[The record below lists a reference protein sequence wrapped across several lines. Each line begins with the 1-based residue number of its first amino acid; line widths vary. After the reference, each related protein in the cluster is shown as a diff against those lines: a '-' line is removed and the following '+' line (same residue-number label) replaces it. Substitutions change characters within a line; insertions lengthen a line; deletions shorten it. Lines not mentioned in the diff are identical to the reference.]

1 MLLVVYCMPD
11 FERYA
16 RFELNM
22 DQRNIA
28 ERLGASVRRLRF
40 QLGLSQEELA
50 ERADL
55 HRTYIAGI
63 EGGARNLT
71 LKSVDRLARALQV
84 SVAALLLDISQFGEI
99 LLVEDNRDDV
109 ELTLQA
115 FKKARITNPIFVVDD
130 GAEALDYLF
139 CAGRFTE
146 RRIEDRPH
154 LVLMDLNLP
163 KVGGM
168 EVLRRIKA
176 DERTKS
182 IPVAVLTGSQDEQ
195 IPDECQRLGASTYIA
210 KPVDFQ
216 GLSQATRR
224 LNLNW
229 ALLETAEALPWDPD
243 APPLTGGD

>member
-1 MLLVVYCMPD
+1 M
-11 FERYA
+11 E
-16 RFELNM
+16 
-22 DQRNIA
+22 QRNIT

-40 QLGLSQEELA
+40 HLGISQEELA

-71 LKSVDRLARALQV
+71 LKSIDKLARALEV
-84 SVAALLLDISQFGEI
+84 SVVTLLINSNHLGEI

-109 ELTLQA
+109 DLTLQA
-115 FKKARITNPIFVVDD
+115 FRKAKITNPIHVIGD

-139 CAGRFTE
+139 CAGRFAE

-154 LVLMDLNLP
+154 LVLLDLDLP

-168 EVLRRIKA
+168 EVLRQIKA
-176 DERTKS
+176 DDRTRS
-182 IPVAVLTGSQDEQ
+182 IPVAILTASRDVQEL
-195 IPDECQRLGASTYIA
+195 DECQRSGAHTYII

-224 LNLNW
+224 LNLSW
-229 ALLETAEALPWDPD
+229 ALLEPSEGKPRDSSEETFA
-243 APPLTGGD
+243 

>member
-1 MLLVVYCMPD
+1 MLRGTFAVV
-11 FERYA
+11 
-16 RFELNM
+16 LKM
-22 DQRNIA
+22 DRRNIA

-40 QLGLSQEELA
+40 HLGISQEELA

-71 LKSVDRLARALQV
+71 LKSIDRLARALQV
-84 SVAALLLDISQFGEI
+84 PIVALLLDISQFGEI

-115 FKKARITNPIFVVDD
+115 FKKSKITNPIFVVGD
-130 GAEALDYLF
+130 GAEALDYMF
-139 CAGRFTE
+139 CMGRFAE

-154 LVLMDLNLP
+154 LVLLDLDLP

-176 DERTKS
+176 DDRTRFV
-182 IPVAVLTGSQDEQ
+182 PVAILTGSRDVQER
-195 IPDECQRLGASTYIA
+195 DECQRSGAHTYII

-224 LNLNW
+224 LNLSW
-229 ALLETAEALPWDPD
+229 ALLE
-243 APPLTGGD
+243 PLEGTPRDSGEGTLG